1 MPAKLNQFQQTM
13 LKWNDLHSY
22 NAVHV
27 VRIPES
33 FDAGRLGTII
43 NATIGGSGLTN
54 LCLDLKRGILRYHG
68 GPMNCEIKVLGADAD
83 PEAALCAEIETQLN
97 TGFMLGERMNPFRFF
112 VAVNAGSFLL
122 GLVYFHPVADA
133 ESIVR
138 MLMPI
143 VNTYVGKAERRS
155 TGLAELH
162 PRRHDRLFRQ
172 NPVVLARKLAALPS
186 MIGAMR
192 ASSRPRCSDA
202 QDLRNEFT
210 RFSLRSEDLLA
221 LRAASRSLGVTINDL
236 FLALLMKALAPLDAR
251 REQAARRRNI
261 SIGTIV
267 NTREDLGLDVPPFF
281 GLCLGFFVV
290 THPVPDGMTV
300 ADLARDIGIQTL
312 GIKRRQLYLGW
323 PLELAAARLALRF
336 FSARGQKDFYRKS
349 YPLWGGITNMNLNS
363 IWNELD
369 GGAPPDYFRAV
380 STGPIT
386 PLVLSI
392 TTVGSG
398 VNIGVT
404 YRVTSF
410 RAAEIAAV
418 RQRLLDGLRLLEAG
432 L

>member
-33 FDAGRLGTII
+33 FDAGRLSSII
-43 NATIGGSGLTN
+43 NATIEGNGLTN
-54 LCLDLKRGILRYHG
+54 LCLDRKRGILRYHG
-68 GPMNCEIKVLGADAD
+68 GPMNCEIKVLSGDAD
-83 PEAALCAEIETQLN
+83 PEAVLCAEIETQLN

-112 VAVNAGSFLL
+112 VAVNVGSFLL

-143 VNTYVGKAERRS
+143 VNTYVGRAERRS
-155 TGLAELH
+155 TELAELH
-162 PRRHDRLFRQ
+162 PRCHDRLFRQ

-186 MIGAMR
+186 VIGAMR
-192 ASSRPRCSDA
+192 TSSRPRCSDA
-202 QDLRNEFT
+202 QDLRNGFT
-210 RFSLRSEDLLA
+210 RFSLRSEDLLV
-221 LRAASRSLGVTINDL
+221 LKAASRTLGVTINDL
-236 FLALLMKALAPLDAR
+236 FLALLMKALAPLAAR

-267 NTREDLGLDVPPFF
+267 NTREDLGLGAPPFF

-323 PLELAAARLALRF
+323 PLELAAARFALRF
-336 FSARGQKDFYRKS
+336 FSTRGQKDFFRKS

-369 GGAPPDYFRAV
+369 GGVPPDYFRAV

-392 TTVGSG
+392 TTVGSS

-410 RAAEIAAV
+410 RAAEIGAV